1 MESFSRVA
9 SALFISAAVVVAAA
23 VGAQA
28 YTSVKAAENVISITG
43 SAQKII
49 TSDRA
54 RWTISLERTTAD
66 LNTLKEG
73 NQLIGSD
80 LKALLG
86 FLEKGG
92 IAGSGV
98 TVQPLRVDTLVNYN
112 AGGTPTAYHLA
123 QTVTVESDDVQ
134 KVTALA
140 KKSNELLA
148 QGALISSTNLE
159 YFYSKLPELRIAM
172 LAEATS
178 DAQARAKKI
187 AESAGSVLGGLKSAA
202 QGVFQLT
209 AVNSTDVSDY
219 GMYDTSSIE
228 KQITAVVRASFGVR

>member
-1 MESFSRVA
+1 
-9 SALFISAAVVVAAA
+9 
-23 VGAQA
+23 
-28 YTSVKAAENVISITG
+28 
-43 SAQKII
+43 
-49 TSDRA
+49 
-54 RWTISLERTTAD
+54 
-66 LNTLKEG
+66 
-73 NQLIGSD
+73 
-80 LKALLG
+80 
-86 FLEKGG
+86 
-92 IAGSGV
+92 V

-112 AGGTPTAYHLA
+112 AGSTPTAYHLA

-140 KKSNELLA
+140 KRSNELLA